1 MPANFNQATINFF
14 KKMNR
19 LGKRREPFFFM
30 IDFDLKKPVLI
41 PLKNLDEQSIQVQ
54 TPIFETSEMKASNE
68 KKSEAHDT
76 DFYFE
81 KEPISF
87 KNYKKKFDAML
98 AELNFGN
105 SYLIN
110 LTQPT
115 PIKTNLSLQEIFTRS
130 TAKFKLLFK
139 DKFVVFS
146 PERFVEIKENQ
157 ILTYPMKGTIDAT
170 LPNAREQ
177 LMSNKKEI
185 AEHNTIVD
193 LLRNDLNMVSKK
205 VRVNKFRFIDKI
217 ETSTGSLLQASS
229 EIVGDLASNWNEY
242 IGDVFE
248 KILPAGSVTGAPKRK
263 TVEIIKTVEGYERG
277 YYTGIFGIFD
287 GRSLDSA
294 VMIRFIEK
302 QGEKMV
308 FKSGGGITAKSNVR
322 EEYDE
327 LIQKVYV
334 PITRNN
340 KGGKRQNAAPRLAP
354 TTHES

>member
-1 MPANFNQATINFF
+1 MSEVSSNTTRKFF

-30 IDFDLKKPVLI
+30 IDFDANRPILI
-41 PLKNLDEQSIQVQ
+41 PLKDLDETSIQIE
-54 TPIFETSEMKASNE
+54 TPIFST
-68 KKSEAHDT
+68 KKKNKTNKGEP

-87 KNYKKKFDAML
+87 KNYEVKFKKIL

-115 PIKTNLSLQEIFTRS
+115 PVKTNLSLTEIFNRS
-130 TAKFKLLFK
+130 VAKFKLLFK
-139 DKFVVFS
+139 NEFVVFS

-170 LPNAREQ
+170 LPNAREELLNNQ
-177 LMSNKKEI
+177 KEI

-205 VRVNKFRFIDKI
+205 VRVNKFRFIDRI
-217 ETSTGSLLQASS
+217 ETSTGSLLQVSS
-229 EIVGDLASNWNEY
+229 EIAGDLPSNWHEI
-242 IGDVFE
+242 IGDIFARL
-248 KILPAGSVTGAPKRK
+248 LPAGSITGAPKQK
-263 TVEIIKTVEGYERG
+263 TVNIIKSVEDYDRG
-277 YYTGIFGIFD
+277 WYTGIFGIFD
-287 GRSLDSA
+287 GYSLDSS

-302 QGEKMV
+302 NGEKMI
-308 FKSGGGITAKSNVR
+308 FKSGGGITAKSDAR
-322 EEYDE
+322 EEYNE

-334 PITRNN
+334 PITRND
-340 KGGKRQNAAPRLAP
+340 KGGERQNEAPQSAPRAAGQ
-354 TTHES
+354 